1 MNLHPISKEIGLYRA
16 RKSLWRSTS
25 DLREI
30 QQKKLR
36 HLIEHAYTTVP
47 FYHKKFDEAGIKPDD
62 IKNYSDLEKIPILSK
77 TELRT
82 SGDSILSRKSES
94 DTYILKQT
102 SGSTGF
108 PLRIYFTKKDNEIAG
123 CSYERVRRENGYNP
137 LKDVFLEI
145 TGSSFLPSDRT
156 WIHKLT
162 LNRWYELN
170 ILQPVSTQVSAIQS
184 VNPDVLWGYPSA
196 IQNICNNL
204 KMQGIRNIHP
214 KLVFTA
220 SEILSYQTRRLIEN
234 FFDTTVFDVYG
245 SHETGCIAWECS
257 EHNGYHTCMD
267 TNAVEFLDKNDQRIE
282 SEESGRVIVTNLH
295 SYAMPIIR
303 YELGD
308 SATPTGSTCSCG
320 RGGYMIKSINGRN
333 DDFLKLPGDRIISPR
348 TITRLMHKYGEYV
361 SQFKLIQENEG
372 TFTFFFIPAPGVDQ
386 ISFIKELDN
395 DLKTLL
401 GENAIISIIPVDHIQ
416 KEGSPKQ
423 RSVISKI

>member
-1 MNLHPISKEIGLYRA
+1 M
-16 RKSLWRSTS
+16 
-25 DLREI
+25 
-30 QQKKLR
+30 
-36 HLIEHAYTTVP
+36 
-47 FYHKKFDEAGIKPDD
+47 
-62 IKNYSDLEKIPILSK
+62 
-77 TELRT
+77 
-82 SGDSILSRKSES
+82 
-94 DTYILKQT
+94 
-102 SGSTGF
+102 
-108 PLRIYFTKKDNEIAG
+108 
-123 CSYERVRRENGYNP
+123 
-137 LKDVFLEI
+137 FLEI
-145 TGSSFLPSDRT
+145 TGSSFLPSDRK
-156 WIHKLT
+156 WIHKLS
-162 LNRWYELN
+162 LNRWYKLN
-170 ILQPVSTQVSAIQS
+170 IFEPISTQVSVIQR

-204 KMQGIRNIHP
+204 KMQGIKNIHP

-220 SEILSYQTRRLIEN
+220 SEILSDQTRRLIEN
-234 FFDTTVFDVYG
+234 TFDTTVLDVYG

-267 TNAVEFLDKNDQRIE
+267 TNAVEFLDKNDHQIE
-282 SEESGRVIVTNLH
+282 SDESGRVIVTNLH

-308 SATPTGSTCSCG
+308 SATPTGITCSCG

-348 TITRLMHKYGEYV
+348 TITRLMHKHAESV

-372 TFTFFFIPAPGVDQ
+372 TFTFFFIAVPGIDQ
-386 ISFIKELDN
+386 ILFIKELDN